1 MENMNCP
8 NCALKHIAAA
18 ISYAKEIMAGHG
30 KGADLDHRPDF
41 LGELVNAEHH
51 LKAINQNLFAF
62 VVKIRRHVQDTQ
74 TTPSETIVMRLRKL
88 WASIEKNYLDSEN
101 IPDTLINPNTMKKVT
116 SKPCASCGKKKSGT
130 LPTDSLSGKVT
141 DIVIPLAE
149 KGAHDNLELRY
160 ALRSIEKYA
169 RNYRDIIIVGNNVP
183 SWLQNVKIIS
193 SVEDSSRKNITLFRK
208 RLAAAMES
216 DADYKLYWCDDYV
229 FLKMMHVKSIPAL
242 KNGKDLLD
250 YSGSRVWHRCLKA
263 AGEAL
268 KTHGKTTFDCESH
281 TPSLNERRKFIR
293 LAEIFQKERETDPG
307 MTVCALYHNYYGSRM
322 LPMDKIKATFE
333 KKVEI
338 AEVKEKTKGRIFLGY
353 DDKGFESGVKDFL
366 AEKFPE
372 KSQYEV

>member
-88 WASIEKNYLDSEN
+88 WASIETNYLDGEN

-116 SKPCASCGKKKSGT
+116 SKPCGSCGKKKAAGS
-130 LPTDSLSGKVT
+130 SNRVT

-160 ALRSIEKYA
+160 ALRSIEKHA
-169 RNYRDIIIVGNNVP
+169 RGYRDIIIVGNNVP
-183 SWLQNVKIIS
+183 SWLQNVRIIS

-216 DADYKLYWCDDYV
+216 DADYNLYWCDDYV
-229 FLKMMHVKSIPAL
+229 LLKTMNVMSIPAL
-242 KNGKDLLD
+242 RNDKDLLD
-250 YSGSRVWHRCLKA
+250 YSGGRVWHRCLKA

-268 KTHGKTTFDCESH
+268 KAHSKTTFDCESH
-281 TPSLNERRKFIR
+281 TPSLNDRKKFIQ
-293 LAEIFQKERETDPG
+293 LAEIFKNDRETDPG
-307 MTVCALYHNYYGSRM
+307 LTVCALYHNYYGNRM

-333 KKVEI
+333 KAADVE
-338 AEVKEKTKGRIFLGY
+338 EVRKITRNKLFLGY
-353 DDKGFESGVKDFL
+353 DDKGFTSGVKAFL

>member
-30 KGADLDHRPDF
+30 KGNDLDHRPDF
-41 LGELVNAEHH
+41 LGELVNLEHH
-51 LKAINQNLFAF
+51 LKAIDPKLFSVALKMRRDLQDAQT
-62 VVKIRRHVQDTQ
+62 VPTELDIVKLRRLWQLIETTYIDNGDTE
-74 TTPSETIVMRLRKL
+74 PGLLPGSGAARM
-88 WASIEKNYLDSEN
+88 
-101 IPDTLINPNTMKKVT
+101 VT
-116 SKPCASCGKKKSGT
+116 SKPCGSCGKKKAAGS
-130 LPTDSLSGKVT
+130 SNRVT

-149 KGAHDNLELRY
+149 KGSHDNLELRY
-160 ALRSIEKYA
+160 ALRSIEKHA
-169 RNYRDIIIVGNNVP
+169 RGYRDIIVVGRNVP
-183 SWLQNVKIIS
+183 SWLQNVGIID
-193 SVEDSSRKNITLFRK
+193 SVEDSSRKNITLLRK

-216 DADYKLYWCDDYV
+216 DADYNLYWCDDYV
-229 FLKMMHVKSIPAL
+229 LLKTMNVMSIPAL
-242 KNGKDLLD
+242 RNDKDLLD
-250 YSGSRVWHRCLKA
+250 YSGGRVWHRCLKA

-268 KTHGKTTFDCESH
+268 KAHGKTTFDCESH
-281 TPSLNERRKFIR
+281 TPSLNDRKKFIQ

-307 MTVCALYHNYYGSRM
+307 LTVCALYHNYYGSRM

-333 KKVEI
+333 KTVDFEQ
-338 AEVKEKTKGRIFLGY
+338 VRKEAAGKLFLGY